1 MGAFSDLQIAL
12 IEKAE
17 DIYSEREPENWL
29 VEDLIE
35 ELKTRM
41 EITESTAKY
50 LFWKLVGA
58 IEIEQ

>member
-1 MGAFSDLQIAL
+1 MGAFKNLLIELQ
-12 IEKAE
+12 EKAE
-17 DIYSEREPENWL
+17 AIYAERKPEEWL

-41 EITESTAKY
+41 EITESTAKF